1 MNCSSV
7 EPLIGAALDGELD
20 PSQQFQIREHL
31 ENCLS
36 CKVAYR
42 DLEQL
47 QEDIRSRATYHR
59 APDSLIERLRTS
71 IREEHNPSIRRAQ
84 LPWKW
89 IAIAASVLLVLSL
102 GANLLL
108 SKRGVPENQLI
119 AQEVLSEHVRAM
131 LTNHQ
136 VDVISSDRHTV
147 KPWFG
152 DKLDFSPDVKD
163 LAARGFP
170 LVGGRVEYIDQRPVA
185 ALVFQRSKHVISLFT
200 WPVGSSV
207 TGVRSQNGYHL
218 VAWTK
223 DGMAYWAISDLSLDD
238 LELFSRLYGR

>member
-7 EPLIGAALDGELD
+7 QPLIGAAVDGELD

-31 ENCLS
+31 ENCPS
-36 CKVAYR
+36 CNRAYR
-42 DLEQL
+42 ELQQL
-47 QEDIRSRATYHR
+47 QADIRSQAIYYR
-59 APDSLIERLRTS
+59 APDTLVQRLQAS
-71 IREEHNPSIRRAQ
+71 IRGKHNSNIRRPE

-89 IAIAASVLLVLSL
+89 IAVAASVLLVFSVS
-102 GANLLL
+102 ANLLS
-108 SKRGVPENQLI
+108 SKRELSQNQLI
-119 AQEVLSEHVRAM
+119 VQEVLSEHVRSL

-163 LAARGFP
+163 LAARGFA
-170 LVGGRVEYIDQRPVA
+170 LTGGRVDYVDQRPVA

-200 WPVGSSV
+200 WPATSSV

-218 VAWTK
+218 VVWNK
-223 DGMAYWAISDLSLDD
+223 DGMTYWAVSDLNLDD
-238 LELFSRLYGR
+238 LKQFSRLYGG